1 MRFFLCLLCTY
12 CLSSCFSQKG
22 PDTNAKRDFSKFPIE
37 RKLNEVEILKVD
49 QSHISY
55 ISLYN
60 DSILTLVN
68 SSSGSPYH
76 FYPYHLKK
84 GAFLP
89 PQLEYGRMPDQALSF
104 LSYGIENGYKWV
116 YDINKSKIIFS
127 GFYPAQSTDSLTTVN
142 SKPVPGFYYSVQLLN
157 DSSLITSGDYDSPL
171 DYKIAILNL
180 NNSKIERQMIRY
192 SPDTSN
198 PYNRQRKMAYESFL
212 FLKPSK
218 TKCVLASR
226 YADRIEI
233 VDIDSGKSKVV
244 VGPEGFEPNMIVMT
258 GGDGKKLSARGPD
271 TRYAFVRGKTTENF
285 IYLLYSGDKDDSK
298 HAFYGNYIYVYD
310 WNGSPVQRLE
320 LSKPVLDFTITSD
333 DSLIYTY
340 NPVSK
345 NISSANIKTK

>member
-1 MRFFLCLLCTY
+1 MRIFLCLLCIY
-12 CLSSCFSQKG
+12 CFSSCFSQKG
-22 PDTNAKRDFSKFPIE
+22 PEKNTKRDFSEFPVE
-37 RKLNEVEILKVD
+37 RKLNEVERLKVD

-84 GAFLP
+84 GTFLHP
-89 PQLEYGRMPDQALSF
+89 ELEYGRLPGQALSF
-104 LSYGIENGYKWV
+104 LSFGIENGGMWV

-127 GFYPAQSTDSLTTVN
+127 DFDRIQSADS
-142 SKPVPGFYYSVQLLN
+142 SIIKDPKPIAGFYYSVQLLN
-157 DSSLITSGDYDSPL
+157 DSSVIASGDYDSPL

-212 FLKPSK
+212 FLKPSRN
-218 TKCVLASR
+218 KCVLASR

-233 VDIDSGKSKVV
+233 IDIDAEKSKVV

-258 GGDGKKLSARGPD
+258 GGDGKKLSSRGPD
-271 TRYAFVRGKTTENF
+271 TRYAFVRGKTTEKF
-285 IYLLYSGDKDDSK
+285 IYLLYSGEKDDAK
-298 HAFYGNYIYVYD
+298 HAFYGKYIYVYD
-310 WNGSPVQRLE
+310 WNGRPVQRLE
-320 LSKPVLDFTITSD
+320 LSNPVLDFAITSD
-333 DSLIYTY
+333 DSLLYTY

-345 NISSANIKTK
+345 NINSASIKTK